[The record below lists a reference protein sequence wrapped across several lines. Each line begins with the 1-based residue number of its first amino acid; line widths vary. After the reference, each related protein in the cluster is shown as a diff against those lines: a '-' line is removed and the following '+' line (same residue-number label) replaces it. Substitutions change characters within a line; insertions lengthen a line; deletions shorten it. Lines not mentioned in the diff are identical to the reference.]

1 MIKLVPILYLL
12 LLSFSTI
19 IAPISNDQTND
30 AILTTFKNGSSR
42 EIAKFM
48 EQSVELNI
56 NGNQGEFSK
65 NQAELVLRDFFKKY
79 PPENF
84 EILHESN
91 SGEQI
96 KNYIGTYQS
105 MGEPYRILIK
115 GKIFRDE
122 MRIYS
127 IEIMKY

>member
-1 MIKLVPILYLL
+1 MFKLLPFFCSIVMI
-12 LLSFSTI
+12 LSFVGVMH
-19 IAPISNDQTND
+19 DQNNEV
-30 AILTTFKNGSSR
+30 IMTTFKTGSSR
-42 EIAKFM
+42 EIARYL
-48 EQSVELNI
+48 EQGVELNI

-84 EILHESN
+84 EIVHESN

-96 KNYIGTYQS
+96 KNYIGTYTS
-105 MGEPYRILIK
+105 MGDPYRILIK
-115 GKIFRDE
+115 GRLIRDE